1 MKRPWCFDCPLPAKV
16 EDKLSYCPDPATC
29 PKGRG
34 QKEGP
39 RVVTWLLVALFCVVF
54 GVGGY
59 SIGHTAREP
68 AVETGTQLA
77 SQVTVLY
84 PSTLTYVQQTALEK
98 GTGLA
103 GVDFIYV
110 ERQTGID
117 ALTLMAIA
125 AHESSWGTNYW
136 ATKYN
141 NVMSWGISDSDPD
154 RSFYDT
160 KTLNVLAAAQ
170 GLKRLYLSESAT
182 YYGGDLTLYGVN
194 KYYASD
200 KNWAAGVLSIVKQ
213 LEAKLSAEQ

>member
-1 MKRPWCFDCPLPAKV
+1 MKRFAG
-16 EDKLSYCPDPATC
+16 S
-29 PKGRG
+29 
-34 QKEGP
+34 
-39 RVVTWLLVALFCVVF
+39 TWLLVALFCVVF

-125 AHESSWGTNYW
+125 ADER
-136 ATKYN
+136 
-141 NVMSWGISDSDPD
+141 I
-154 RSFYDT
+154 
-160 KTLNVLAAAQ
+160 AAALEFQ
-170 GLKRLYLSESAT
+170 NILGL
-182 YYGGDLTLYGVN
+182 DNV
-194 KYYASD
+194 
-200 KNWAAGVLSIVKQ
+200 
-213 LEAKLSAEQ
+213 EA